1 MRPRNVL
8 TQTNNMRKLM
18 GLPLLNE
25 DTGTSAEDVK
35 KKVLTEDRA
44 FSLGFGNQGGLTLD
58 ETTEAEETEEE
69 GVGAPVN
76 DVVEEQTEDPQYGS
90 KEWYDKYVKVKMPRL
105 KKKDGNKTSG
115 TTVNEEEDYG
125 EGPLGIE
132 TGIDVGSPQPGDGEG
147 GLGLNTDAQVFAEGS
162 FSKYNITLQDKMD
175 LLTEQGGKK
184 KRYNFDT
191 IEIEDYEK
199 EDKAFAKEEDRV
211 LKRFENILNR
221 EGFEFQNMVPWG
233 DSDKEVYF
241 YTYDDKVKVPIETL
255 LIRREGWDN
264 EEERIRRP
272 NRYAITHEDGWDGK
286 VVEGD
291 WNRDSL
297 SAFKND
303 LRKVKSEA
311 PDYFDEEAIWD

>member
-1 MRPRNVL
+1 
-8 TQTNNMRKLM
+8 MRKLM

-25 DTGTSAEDVK
+25 DTGATAEDVK

-69 GVGAPVN
+69 GDGEEVN
-76 DVVEEQTEDPQYGS
+76 DVVEEQDEFGD
-90 KEWYDKYVKVKMPRL
+90 
-105 KKKDGNKTSG
+105 
-115 TTVNEEEDYG
+115 
-125 EGPLGIE
+125 GPLGIE
-132 TGIDVGSPQPGDGEG
+132 TGIDVGNPQPGDGEG

-162 FSKYNITLQDKMD
+162 FAKYNITLQDKMD

-191 IEIEDYEK
+191 VEIEDYEK

-211 LKRFENILNR
+211 LKRFENILKR
-221 EGFEFQNMVPWG
+221 EGFELYHVHSTP
-233 DSDKEVYF
+233 DSDKEIYVYKN
-241 YTYDDKVKVPIETL
+241 DDEEKVPIETL
-255 LIRREGWDN
+255 LIRREGWGN
-264 EEERIRRP
+264 EEERIRIP
-272 NRYAITHEDGWDGK
+272 NHYEISHPTVWDED
-286 VVEGD
+286 VVVKGD

-303 LRKVKSEA
+303 LRKVKLEA
-311 PDYFDEEAIWD
+311 PNASDFDLEA